1 MTMRGPYF
9 DPGRLRHEMVLEE
22 PVRVADAL
30 GGQTEDWQ
38 AVAALWGHLEPA
50 ANVVSRADAEEAE
63 ISHRVVLRFDTRVWR
78 GRRLR
83 SGGRIFDIRAVRDL
97 DETGRYLLCLTREE
111 TS

>member
-1 MTMRGPYF
+1 MRARYF
-9 DPGRLRHEMVLEE
+9 DPGKLRHEMVLEE

-38 AVAALWGHLEPA
+38 AVMTLWGHLEPA
-50 ANVVSRADAEEAE
+50 ASVVSRADAEEAE
-63 ISHRVVLRFDTRVWR
+63 ITHRVVLRFDTRVWR

-83 SGGRIFDIRAVRDL
+83 AGERIFEIRAVRDL

-111 TS
+111 RT

>member
-1 MTMRGPYF
+1 MRGRYF

-38 AVAALWGHLEPA
+38 AVTTLWGHLEPA
-50 ANVVSRADAEEAE
+50 ASVVSRADAEEAE
-63 ISHRVVLRFDTRVWR
+63 ITHRVVLRFDTRVWR

-83 SGGRIFDIRAVRDL
+83 SGERIFEIRAVRDL

-111 TS
+111 SS